1 MGYYDKINLAET
13 NWQMDILSFKGVFHI
28 RPPNVETMIHRRI
41 DYIAKSVRDRLAEE
55 VLRPIISFSICSIFL
70 NLCYVFNF
78 VLHFAICV
86 IKYIYIA
93 GILT

>member
-1 MGYYDKINLAET
+1 
-13 NWQMDILSFKGVFHI
+13 MDILSFKGVFHV
-28 RPPNVETMIHRRI
+28 RPLNAETMIHRRI
-41 DYIAKSVRDRLAEE
+41 DYIAKSMQRDRLAEE

-70 NLCYVFNF
+70 NLCYAFNF

>member
-1 MGYYDKINLAET
+1 
-13 NWQMDILSFKGVFHI
+13 MDILSFKGVFHVQ
-28 RPPNVETMIHRRI
+28 PPNVETMSHRRI
-41 DYIAKSVRDRLAEE
+41 DYIAKPVQRDRLAEE
-55 VLRPIISFSICSIFL
+55 VLRPVISFSICSIFL